1 MVAQNIS
8 KTRLWVARI
17 MSGLVILFMLF
28 DGIFKL
34 IQPEPVITGTL
45 ELGYAEHHIALL
57 GILALVSTVLYAL
70 PRTAFWGAVLL
81 TGYFGGVIATQIRMD
96 APLFTHTLFALYL
109 AILAWGGLW
118 LRDERVRKLFSLRQ

>member
-1 MVAQNIS
+1 M
-8 KTRLWVARI
+8 
-17 MSGLVILFMLF
+17 
-28 DGIFKL
+28 
-34 IQPEPVITGTL
+34 
-45 ELGYAEHHIALL
+45 
-57 GILALVSTVLYAL
+57 
-70 PRTAFWGAVLL
+70 